1 MYGQTQ
7 GETASRLKVERQRGV
22 MMKEINYREP
32 KRVKFRVKKIQ
43 IERERERDK
52 EGKIESER
60 EREREKQRANNKCK
74 QTTGHKTC

>member
-1 MYGQTQ
+1 
-7 GETASRLKVERQRGV
+7 
-22 MMKEINYREP
+22 MKEINYREP